1 MPKSLYIPKHLLV
14 FKHILGGAT
23 MPRITLSIP
32 DDIKERMD
40 KMPEVNWSEVIREG
54 LKDKVKKLKQF
65 EEMVGW

>member
-1 MPKSLYIPKHLLV
+1 
-14 FKHILGGAT
+14 

-32 DDIKERMD
+32 DELKERMD

-54 LKDKVKKLKQF
+54 LKDKVKKLKRF